1 MRVLEQKFMVS
12 KDGLRIGVLCGGFS
26 GEREISLASGEN
38 VMRHLDENKY
48 QATRIDV
55 ISKTE
60 WHWHDIDGTK
70 RILNLENEADLSFL
84 KTFQLF
90 FNALHGEY
98 GEDGQLQELLDQLG
112 IPYTGSDAA
121 ASRLAIDKVK
131 TMEHV
136 AKAKIV
142 VPDFFCVYD
151 DSVATVA
158 ERVAADFG
166 YPVIIK
172 PNDSGSTLG
181 LTLVQKP
188 EEIEEALKKAHQVSK
203 EIIVQR
209 YIFGRE
215 FTCGILGNTADHDL
229 ILLPPVEIVIKNKIF
244 DFNDKYFSKET
255 QELCPAPIDKFTT
268 QRIQEQALLAHRTL
282 GCDGMSRSDFRMDG
296 TGQLYFLETNTSPG
310 LTKGSL
316 CPKEA
321 GAAGISM
328 TLLLDRIIDLA
339 LTKATSRV

>member
-1 MRVLEQKFMVS
+1 MVS

-60 WHWHDIDGTK
+60 WHWYDIDGAK
-70 RILNLENEADLSFL
+70 RILDLGNETDVAFV

-98 GEDGQLQELLDQLG
+98 GEDGQLQEFLDQLG
-112 IPYTGSDAA
+112 IPYTGSGAA

-136 AKAKIV
+136 TKAKIV
-142 VPDFFCVYD
+142 VPDFFCIYD
-151 DSVATVA
+151 DEAAAVT

-188 EEIEEALKKAHQVSK
+188 EEIREALQKARQVSK

-255 QELCPAPIDKFTT
+255 QELCPAPIEKFAT

-310 LTKGSL
+310 LTEGSL

-321 GAAGISM
+321 QAAGISM
-328 TLLLDRIIDLA
+328 PLLLDRIIDLA
-339 LTKATSRV
+339 LTKSASRV